1 MGYDAVHLVG
11 ETDDTHTC
19 DEEMAGHIQTYLDA
33 VREVAPQNSNALL
46 LVEQKVALFGVRDDV
61 YGTADAIV
69 ISGDNELDVFDF
81 KYGAG
86 VLVDVEANPQLMIY
100 ALGALLSL
108 KDCAN
113 VKWVRLHIV
122 QPRHH
127 SGGHRSC
134 AIEAGELTSKFAD
147 EVRSAAI
154 ATDDLAEPRLSAGE
168 HCRWCLA
175 TPHCPELRE
184 RAMERTKH
192 LFQEV
197 DEATILQPLALV
209 PVKATD
215 RTPVGTLTTEE
226 LGSALAA
233 FPLIEAWMKAV
244 REHAYD
250 RAAKGD
256 VPPGFKMVQKTGN
269 RKWTDEASAE
279 LVMEAYDVDAHEKPK
294 LKSPAQAEKGLPNV
308 QRERLM
314 NQLAAKPK
322 TGTALVPTSDKR
334 PAVTAGDVF
343 KEIKGESQ

>member
-33 VREVAPQNSNALL
+33 VREVAPQNNNALL
-46 LVEQKVALFGVRDDV
+46 LVEKKVTLSEVRDDIH
-61 YGTADAIV
+61 GTADALV
-69 ISGDNELDVFDF
+69 ISWDNKSLDVFDF

-86 VLVDVEANPQLMIY
+86 VLVEVEDNPQLMIY
-100 ALGALLSL
+100 ALGALLSIRE
-108 KDCAN
+108 CAR
-113 VKWVRLHIV
+113 VEFVRLHIV

-127 SGGHRSC
+127 AGGHRSC
-134 AIEAGELTSKFAD
+134 AIEAGELMSKFAD

-175 TPHCPELRE
+175 NPHCPELRKA
-184 RAMERTKH
+184 AMERTRH

-197 DEATILQPLALV
+197 DEATILQPFALA
-209 PVKATD
+209 PAKPPPPAA
-215 RTPVGTLTTEE
+215 GTLTTEE
-226 LGSALAA
+226 LGSALTA
-233 FPLIEAWMKAV
+233 FPLIETWMRAV

-256 VPPGFKMVQKTGN
+256 VAPGFKMVQKTGN
-269 RKWTDEASAE
+269 RKWADEASVE